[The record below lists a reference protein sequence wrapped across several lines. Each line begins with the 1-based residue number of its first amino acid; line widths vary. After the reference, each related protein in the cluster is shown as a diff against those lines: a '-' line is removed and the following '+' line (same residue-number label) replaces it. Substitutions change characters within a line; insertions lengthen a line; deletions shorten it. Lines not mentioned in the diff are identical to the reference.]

1 MRPIGPAGSSLHHP
15 SPGEIQPSAREF
27 ARLLRQHL
35 REVLAVAALVTA
47 LAVAYAFLATPIYS
61 ADVLVRVDALE
72 PNMLGIAPQ
81 GQVAAQP
88 VQPPTDAEIAIM
100 QSRAVVEPVMRQY
113 HFDIIAEP
121 RRLPVLGELAA
132 LLAKPGEPAAAWL
145 GLDSYAWGGEQ
156 IEVGAMQVPPQ
167 WEDVALQLRALGAD
181 RYDLLDPSGRVLL
194 SGTVGQTARENG
206 LVLLVTRLAARPGT
220 LFEVTAANTVTALR
234 RFAGDLKISDDGK
247 GTGVV
252 RIAFTDADPL
262 IATGVANRI
271 AQSYLDSTVASN
283 RSNDSK
289 TLAFLEQELPRLRGD
304 MERAEA
310 ALAGYRIA
318 SGSMQPAAEA
328 QLYLQGG
335 IDFQRQIAA
344 LQIQRTQL
352 LEHYMPNSPQVLN
365 ADQQLAQLNSAKHNF
380 DERFGNMPASE
391 RKNADLVRNAKV
403 AETIYTEMV
412 AKAEELSVRRAST
425 AGNAH
430 IVDAAIRP
438 AKPIKPNR
446 MLVILGGIVGGLILG
461 MAWVFIRRQVFG
473 GVIDPMFV
481 ERYMSVPLFGALTY
495 SADQMRLEHTAT
507 RALPS
512 APRQLGVNAPQ
523 PYTEHRETP
532 AQATQAQG
540 PSHAAACG
548 PSDRWEPGLRTA
560 QGLARAPLAMHKL
573 PAHAHRLL
581 ARSFPHDP
589 AIETLRSV
597 RTAVRLEMLQAP
609 NPMITLTSP
618 TTGTGKTFVA
628 ANLAVLLA
636 EAGVRV
642 LLVDADMRCGNL
654 AAYFSVPNA
663 GGLAEVLGGQLR
675 LRSAL
680 RSMGIENLTLLTCGA
695 YPDNPSELLA
705 LHNLGELLQHEP
717 AYELILIDTPPYL
730 PVTDA
735 AIVANQSGAT
745 LLVLRSGMQSAQDLE
760 SAVRGLDRTGA
771 RLVGAI
777 FNGIPARASA
787 APGYGYAAQYT
798 YEARAKAAR
807 AAHAG

>member
-1 MRPIGPAGSSLHHP
+1 LHQP
-15 SPGEIQPSAREF
+15 SPGEVQPSAREV

-35 REVLAVAALVTA
+35 REVLAVAALVAA

-113 HFDIIAEP
+113 HFDIVAAP
-121 RRLPVLGELAA
+121 RRVPVLGDLAA
-132 LLAKPGEPAAAWL
+132 LLATPGQPAAAWL
-145 GLDSYAWGGEQ
+145 GLDAYAWGGEQ

-167 WEDVALQLRALGAD
+167 WEDVALPLRALGAD
-181 RYDLLDPSGRVLL
+181 RYDLLDPDGRVLL
-194 SGTVGQTARENG
+194 SGSVGETAHDHG
-206 LVLLVTRLAARPGT
+206 VVLQVTRLAARPGT
-220 LFEVTAANTVTALR
+220 LFELTAANTVSALR
-234 RFAGDLKISDDGK
+234 RFAHDLKISDDGK

-252 RIAFTDADPL
+252 RIAFTDADPAV
-262 IATGVANRI
+262 ATGVANRI

-283 RSNDSK
+283 RANDSK
-289 TLAFLEQELPRLRGD
+289 TLAFLEQELPRMRGD

-352 LEHYMPNSPQVLN
+352 LEHYMPDSPQVLN
-365 ADQQLAQLNSAKHNF
+365 ADQQLAQLNGAKHNF

-391 RKNADLVRNAKV
+391 RKNADLVRHAKV

-430 IVDAAIRP
+430 IVDLAIRP
-438 AKPIKPNR
+438 ARPIQPNR
-446 MLVILGGIVGGLILG
+446 MLVIVGGVAGGLILG

-481 ERYMSVPLFGALTY
+481 ERYMSVPLFGALAY
-495 SADQMRLEHTAT
+495 SADQMRLEQTAT

-512 APRQLGVNAPQ
+512 ATRQLGMREPQ
-523 PYTEHRETP
+523 PYTEHREAP
-532 AQATQAQG
+532 AGAAPAAEGAPRPAPAGATGQWQ
-540 PSHAAACG
+540 
-548 PSDRWEPGLRTA
+548 PGLRA
-560 QGLARAPLAMHKL
+560 APGRAHAPVLAHTL

-609 NPMITLTSP
+609 NPMVTLTSP

-636 EAGVRV
+636 EAGARV

-654 AAYFSVPNA
+654 AAYFSVPHA

-680 RSMGIENLTLLTCGA
+680 RSVGIENLTLLTCGA

-705 LHNLGELLQHEP
+705 LHGIGELLQHEP
-717 AYELILIDTPPYL
+717 AYDLILIDTPPYL

-760 SAVRGLDRTGA
+760 NAVRGLDRTGA

-777 FNGIPARASA
+777 FNGIPAHAHA